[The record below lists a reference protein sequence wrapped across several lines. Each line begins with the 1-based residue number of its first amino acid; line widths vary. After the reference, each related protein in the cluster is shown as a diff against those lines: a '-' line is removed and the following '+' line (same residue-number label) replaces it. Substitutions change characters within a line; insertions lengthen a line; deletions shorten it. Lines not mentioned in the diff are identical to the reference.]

1 MFGVIL
7 AGGSGTRF
15 WPKSREQSPKQLLKI
30 VGPRTMIQNTV
41 ERLLPLIPASNI
53 FMVTHALHAFE
64 TCHQTE
70 SFKVPPSQLLAE
82 PVGKNTA
89 AAIGLAA
96 KVLQEKDPNAVMAVF
111 PADHVVKDPKNFHEV
126 LRQGEKIA
134 EKGFL
139 VTLGIQPTRPEQGYG
154 YIKQGQALKGSE
166 CAYEVE
172 RFVEKPDAT
181 TAQKFIDDG
190 GYSWNCGV
198 FLWKVSTILEEIQTH
213 LPDLSEKLS
222 SIASHTVANNR
233 KYGYRILD
241 SEGEKLYDSLPFI
254 SIDHAVLEKS
264 KRVAVIPAKIQWS
277 DVGAWDALLDV
288 AEKDGNGNVLT
299 ENVTEL
305 DCSGSIIQGEDR
317 LIAAVGL
324 KEIIVVDTPD
334 ALLVCNKN
342 QAQEVKQLVNQLK
355 EKNRPEVKL
364 GVTVQKPWGSYTVL
378 EKRDGYLV
386 KRLDVNS
393 GERLSLQSHNHRSEH
408 WTVVSGTATVDLD
421 DKQITVK
428 ENEFLFIPQFSKHRL
443 ANQQNTPLIIIEV
456 QMGDKVDEDDIIRYQ
471 DDYDRN

>member
-15 WPKSREQSPKQLLKI
+15 WPKSREQSPKQLLRI
-30 VGPRTMIQNTV
+30 VGKGTMIQNTV

-53 FMVTHALHAFE
+53 LLVTHALHAFE
-64 TCHQTE
+64 TCRQTKG
-70 SFKVPPSQLLAE
+70 FGIPPSQLLAE

-89 AAIGLAA
+89 AAIGFAA
-96 KVLQEKDPNAVMAVF
+96 KFLHEKDPDAVMAVF
-111 PADHVVKDPKNFHEV
+111 PADHVVKDPEAFHEV
-126 LRQGEKIA
+126 LRQGKKVA
-134 EKGFL
+134 ERGFL

-154 YIKQGQALKGSE
+154 YIKQGQGIKGSTG
-166 CAYEVE
+166 AYEVE
-172 RFVEKPDAT
+172 RFVEKPDPA
-181 TAQKFIDDG
+181 TAQKFVDGG

-213 LPDLSEKLS
+213 LPDLYEKLPA
-222 SIASHTVANNR
+222 IVSHTIENNH
-233 KYGYRILD
+233 KYPYRVLD
-241 SEGEKLYDSLPFI
+241 AEGKKIYDSLPFI
-254 SIDHAVLEKS
+254 SIDNGILEKS

-277 DVGAWDALLDV
+277 DVGAWDALEEV
-288 AEKDGNGNVLT
+288 SEKDLQGNVLT
-299 ENVTEL
+299 KNVVTL
-305 DCSGSIIQGEDR
+305 NCTGSIIQGDER
-317 LIAAVGL
+317 LIGAVGL
-324 KEIIVVDTPD
+324 NDIIVVDTPD

-378 EKRDGYLV
+378 EQRDGYLV

-428 ENEFLFIPQFSKHRL
+428 ENESLFIPLKSKHRL
-443 ANQQNTPLIIIEV
+443 ANNTNMPLAIIEV
-456 QMGDKVDEDDIIRYQ
+456 QIGAKVDEDDIIRYQ

>member
-30 VGPRTMIQNTV
+30 VGPGTMIQNTV

-70 SFKVPPSQLLAE
+70 SFGISPSQLLAE

-89 AAIGLAA
+89 AAIGFAA
-96 KVLQEKDPNAVMAVF
+96 KVLHEKDPTAVMAVF
-111 PADHVVKDPKNFHEV
+111 PADHVVKDPEAFHEV
-126 LRQGEKIA
+126 LRQGEKVA
-134 EKGFL
+134 DKGFL
-139 VTLGIQPTRPEQGYG
+139 VTLGIRPTRAEQGYG

-166 CAYEVE
+166 GAYEAE
-172 RFVEKPDAT
+172 RFVEKPDAA

-198 FLWKVSTILEEIQTH
+198 FLWKVSTILEEIKTH
-213 LPDLSEKLS
+213 LPDLHEKLS
-222 SIASHTVANNR
+222 TIVSHTIENNS
-233 KYGYRILD
+233 KYPYRILD
-241 SEGEKLYDSLPFI
+241 SEGEKIYNSLQSI
-254 SIDHAVLEKS
+254 SIDHAILEKS
-264 KRVAVIPAKIQWS
+264 KQVAVIPAKIQWS
-277 DVGAWDALLDV
+277 DVGAWDALQDV
-288 AEKDGNGNVLT
+288 AKKDTDGNVFT
-299 ENVTEL
+299 DNVTSIN
-305 DCSGSIIQGEDR
+305 CSDSIIQGEER
-317 LIAAVGL
+317 IIAAVGL
-324 KEIIVVDTPD
+324 KGLIVVDTPD

-378 EKRDGYLV
+378 EQREGYLV

-428 ENEFLFIPQFSKHRL
+428 ENESLLIPKYFRHRL
-443 ANQQNTPLIIIEV
+443 ANIQKTALAIIEV
-456 QMGDKVDEDDIIRYQ
+456 QIGDKVDEDDIIRYQ
-471 DDYDRN
+471 DDYDRT

>member
-30 VGPRTMIQNTV
+30 VGPGTMIQNTV

-53 FMVTHALHAFE
+53 YMVTHALHALE
-64 TCHQTE
+64 TCQQTE
-70 SFKVPPSQLLAE
+70 RFDIPPSQLLAE

-89 AAIGLAA
+89 AAIGFAA
-96 KVLQEKDPNAVMAVF
+96 KVLHEKDPDAVMAVF
-111 PADHVVKDPKNFHEV
+111 PADHVVKDPKAFHEI
-126 LRQGEKIA
+126 LRQA
-134 EKGFL
+134 EKVAERGFL

-154 YIKQGQALKGSE
+154 YIKQGQALEGSDG
-166 CAYEVE
+166 AYEVE
-172 RFVEKPDAT
+172 RFVEKPDAK
-181 TAQKFIDDG
+181 TAVKFIDEG

-213 LPDLSEKLS
+213 LPDLYEKLS
-222 SIASHTVANNR
+222 AIVSHTVENNQ
-233 KYGYRILD
+233 KFPYRLLD
-241 SEGEKLYDSLPFI
+241 SEGEKIYDSLPSI
-254 SIDHAVLEKS
+254 SIDHGILEKS
-264 KRVAVIPAKIQWS
+264 KRVAVIPANIQWS
-277 DVGAWDALLDV
+277 DVGAWDALEEV
-288 AEKDGNGNVLT
+288 AEKDANGNVLT
-299 ENVTEL
+299 ENVTAL
-305 DCSGSIIQGEDR
+305 NCSGSIIQGEER
-317 LIAAVGL
+317 IIAAVGL
-324 KEIIVVDTPD
+324 KDLIVVDTPD

-355 EKNRPEVKL
+355 ENNRPEVKL
-364 GVTVQKPWGSYTVL
+364 GATVQKPWGSYTVL
-378 EKRDGYLV
+378 EQRNGYLV

-421 DKQITVK
+421 DRQVTVK
-428 ENEFLFIPQFSKHRL
+428 ENKSLFIPQYSKHRL
-443 ANQQNTPLIIIEV
+443 ANQQTTPLAIIEV
-456 QMGDKVDEDDIIRYQ
+456 QIGDKVDEDDIIRYQ

>member
-30 VGPRTMIQNTV
+30 VGSGTMIQNTV
-41 ERLLPLIPASNI
+41 ERLLPLIPAGNI
-53 FMVTHALHAFE
+53 YMVTHALHASE

-70 SFKVPPSQLLAE
+70 SLGIPPTQLLAE

-89 AAIGLAA
+89 AAIGFAA
-96 KVLQEKDPNAVMAVF
+96 KVLHEKNPDAVMAVF
-111 PADHVVKDPKNFHEV
+111 PADHVVKDPESFHEI
-126 LRQGEKIA
+126 LRQGAKVA
-134 EKGFL
+134 ERGFL
-139 VTLGIQPTRPEQGYG
+139 VTLGIQPTRAEQGYG
-154 YIKQGQALKGSE
+154 YIKQGQALEGSTG
-166 CAYEVE
+166 AYKVE
-172 RFVEKPDAT
+172 RFVEKPDAK

-213 LPDLSEKLS
+213 LPDLHEKLS
-222 SIASHTVANNR
+222 AIVSHTVENSQ
-233 KYGYRILD
+233 KVPYRILD
-241 SEGEKLYDSLPFI
+241 SEGEKIYDSLPFI
-254 SIDHAVLEKS
+254 SIDNAILEKS

-277 DVGAWDALLDV
+277 DVGAWDALEEV
-288 AEKDGNGNVLT
+288 AEKDANGNVFT
-299 ENVTEL
+299 ENVTSI
-305 DCSGSIIQGEDR
+305 DCSGSIIQGEER
-317 LIAAVGL
+317 IIAAVGL
-324 KEIIVVDTPD
+324 KDLIVVDTPD

-364 GVTVQKPWGSYTVL
+364 GATVQKPWGSYTVL

-408 WTVVSGTATVDLD
+408 WTVVSGTATVHLD
-421 DKQITVK
+421 DQQITVK
-428 ENEFLFIPQFSKHRL
+428 ENESLLIPQYSRHRL
-443 ANQQNTPLIIIEV
+443 ANIQNTALAIIEV
-456 QMGDKVDEDDIIRYQ
+456 QIGDKVDEDDIIRYK
-471 DDYDRN
+471 DDYDRS